1 MFKKLRKR
9 IFGRSCREVSRLI
22 SDMQERPLGAWDR
35 LCLRMHL
42 NICDTCTIYEKQ
54 VKFMSRAM
62 GRWKSYADEE
72 EV

>member
-1 MFKKLRKR
+1 
-9 IFGRSCREVSRLI
+9 
-22 SDMQERPLGAWDR
+22 MQERPLGPWDR